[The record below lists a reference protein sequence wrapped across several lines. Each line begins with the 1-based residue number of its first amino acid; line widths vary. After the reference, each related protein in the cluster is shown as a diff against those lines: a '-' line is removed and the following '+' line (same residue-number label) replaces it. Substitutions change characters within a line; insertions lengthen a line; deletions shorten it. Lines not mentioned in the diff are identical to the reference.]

1 MNLSSRCRPA
11 VQSAERGGSRGVRA
25 EGWNGVG
32 VRRDASK
39 KRGQGSARKRQIE
52 FSIKTGRKV
61 LGPQTRARPLRDG
74 IRQNLLAVRPC
85 RGRDN
90 RGTVRRRDSGWTH
103 ARLARP
109 ANGEPPASR
118 PQPSLRPADAFFPPT
133 TLVRRRRTT
142 VYGLKEPFPVRR
154 FRPRRRRTPDAHG
167 GEGSHTG

>member
-11 VQSAERGGSRGVRA
+11 VQSAERGGSRGARG

-32 VRRDASK
+32 GGVRRNAPK

-90 RGTVRRRDSGWTH
+90 RVTVRRRDSGGTH

-109 ANGEPPASR
+109 ANGEPPASWPGR
-118 PQPSLRPADAFFPPT
+118 RSVPPT

-154 FRPRRRRTPDAHG
+154 FRPRRRRTPDVH